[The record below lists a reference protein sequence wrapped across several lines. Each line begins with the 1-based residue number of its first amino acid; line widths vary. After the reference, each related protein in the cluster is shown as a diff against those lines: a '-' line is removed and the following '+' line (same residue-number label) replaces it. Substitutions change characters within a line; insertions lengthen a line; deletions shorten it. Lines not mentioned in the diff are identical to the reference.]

1 VPGEISF
8 AAFGRSDC
16 HTQSNSTCPELQ
28 GSNLVN
34 DVQAREIARR
44 IASDERQPGGPQF
57 AVFTGDVNQ
66 VGGRDSGPEDQQGL
80 NTPSDIDI
88 QHQAWVQEVEQPLVA
103 SGVDVFG
110 VIGLQDLAE
119 VQACQPAACAGTRS
133 VQGQIGG
140 GGGTAQAPTGV
151 PLSGPWRSA
160 MAGLGWG
167 DSTPPSTVGP
177 LRFVAVSDSAQQ
189 APFGG
194 AFTHYAIDVERGTT
208 TVARLIFVDTSTGS
222 LAGSDAGQNPVEDQT
237 TWLQSVLGSAPAGA
251 KLVVVSNDPTYT
263 YNAAA
268 GSGTNATESDGTT
281 FETLLMRYHVDL
293 VVSGRLGWNGLY
305 YATAPGVHWPCPGG
319 SYPDPAQGP
328 PAPGTLNCQQAQGVP
343 SADQLASALEDGLP
357 SPPAQLPVPV
367 DVGGTLLRRSLPF
380 VVASTAGGT
389 FGPSGTATGSGPDGF
404 WHGYTIVHLRP
415 DGSVIV
421 EQRPIFDWVGISG
434 SSHDLQPGQH
444 MQLNGFGREAVG
456 DNEPIQYDQISS
468 PAITHRF
475 DLVQADPRAPYLPKT
490 DVNGEYVPLDPSVA
504 TINQQTGRVQT
515 GSGSHA
521 RAYAIAILSVGE
533 QAASYPIAFEPARSF
548 VQPRSVLPQ
557 LPLESPPVP
566 APTAHLAAAA
576 PTPPQPPSSAPPAPP
591 EVGTPSLPQL
601 PSLSPPPPV
610 AAVSPPA
617 PTPPPAPPPPP
628 SQPAPLPLA
637 LQAKL
642 SPIGINATVIPPS
655 PPPVNPAPPSG
666 SAARKEAKQRQA
678 ATAKSE
684 EGGVPE
690 SASETSDLGGDSI
703 NAPLGPHGSAMTRI
717 SGLPPNAATR
727 RDRVKPAPSISAL
740 AQHRE
745 PAAWSRDLLYG
756 GSLMLAAL
764 VLALGFTIVRPAP
777 GRRTPTIGAPAWSP
791 GRRVRLRDRSVPSE
805 RHEMRF

>member
-1 VPGEISF
+1 
-8 AAFGRSDC
+8 
-16 HTQSNSTCPELQ
+16 
-28 GSNLVN
+28 
-34 DVQAREIARR
+34 
-44 IASDERQPGGPQF
+44 
-57 AVFTGDVNQ
+57 
-66 VGGRDSGPEDQQGL
+66 
-80 NTPSDIDI
+80 
-88 QHQAWVQEVEQPLVA
+88 
-103 SGVDVFG
+103 
-110 VIGLQDLAE
+110 
-119 VQACQPAACAGTRS
+119 
-133 VQGQIGG
+133 
-140 GGGTAQAPTGV
+140 
-151 PLSGPWRSA
+151 
-160 MAGLGWG
+160 
-167 DSTPPSTVGP
+167 
-177 LRFVAVSDSAQQ
+177 
-189 APFGG
+189 
-194 AFTHYAIDVERGTT
+194 
-208 TVARLIFVDTSTGS
+208 
-222 LAGSDAGQNPVEDQT
+222 
-237 TWLQSVLGSAPAGA
+237 
-251 KLVVVSNDPTYT
+251 
-263 YNAAA
+263 
-268 GSGTNATESDGTT
+268 
-281 FETLLMRYHVDL
+281 
-293 VVSGRLGWNGLY
+293 
-305 YATAPGVHWPCPGG
+305 
-319 SYPDPAQGP
+319 
-328 PAPGTLNCQQAQGVP
+328 
-343 SADQLASALEDGLP
+343 
-357 SPPAQLPVPV
+357 
-367 DVGGTLLRRSLPF
+367 
-380 VVASTAGGT
+380 
-389 FGPSGTATGSGPDGF
+389 
-404 WHGYTIVHLRP
+404 
-415 DGSVIV
+415 VIV

-444 MQLNGFGREAVG
+444 MQLHGFGREAVG
-456 DNEPIQYDQISS
+456 DNDPIQYDEISS